1 MDSEASKLAAGGT
14 RFGAALSALTALVL
28 AVPLAAAETHV
39 VRGAD
44 ELFWVPTLE
53 QGLAMAEATGRPL
66 FLMGYSLV
74 RLDKT
79 NGKVVET
86 VKLPDDGW
94 YDAVAIFGN
103 DAYLLGQDYDNET
116 VVVHVTLP

>member
-1 MDSEASKLAAGGT
+1 MTSRTQNIVTRVTVFRAVLSLVTAA
-14 RFGAALSALTALVL
+14 VL
-28 AVPLAAAETHV
+28 AVPLAAAEAHV

-74 RLDKT
+74 P
-79 NGKVVET
+79 NGST
-86 VKLPDDGW
+86 YTKLG
-94 YDAVAIFGN
+94 A
-103 DAYLLGQDYDNET
+103 DYCSG
-116 VVVHVTLP
+116 VF

>member
-1 MDSEASKLAAGGT
+1 MNPFPQKPAASWKRLWAVLSLSVAA
-14 RFGAALSALTALVL
+14 FL

-53 QGLAMAEATGRPL
+53 QGLAMAETTGRPL

-74 RLDKT
+74 P
-79 NGKVVET
+79 NGST
-86 VKLPDDGW
+86 YTKLG
-94 YDAVAIFGN
+94 A
-103 DAYLLGQDYDNET
+103 DYCSG
-116 VVVHVTLP
+116 VF